1 MKSHSPIKI
10 ILTTLLVVAFGWGSM
25 YLVTKGID
33 SINPSTVLVKTTA
46 QKALTLEATVVNPDD
61 QNDTATPVI
70 SASKNPKSSISAP
83 SDKIQLTSV
92 TPKTQSSASPNELT
106 IMVGGDVTFD
116 RGIRAVGQ
124 RNGYDSL
131 FDSSITSLFKK
142 ADIVAVNL
150 EGPITSNP
158 SKTLVNG
165 KTTDSFTFTS
175 ATEGALA
182 LAQAGVTIVSLAN
195 NHTDNFGFS
204 GFTETQKWLS
214 EAGIQWFGNPW
225 NSTSSKMSTVEL
237 VDGNSPIATLVH
249 KNGFT
254 VAFVGYHSFQLGIDR
269 VVAEIKRVSG
279 PDVFTIVMPHWGEE
293 YISTSSERMK
303 SQARAFIAAGADAI
317 IGAHPHVIMNQEW
330 VGAVPIYYSVGNLL
344 FDQYFS
350 PEVMKGNLVELH
362 LIKDSSGPHLDHV
375 EVHDIHLKI
384 GKGVVGE

>member
-10 ILTTLLVVAFGWGSM
+10 IITTLIVVAFGWGSM
-25 YLVTKGID
+25 YLVTKGIGA
-33 SINPSTVLVKTTA
+33 IGPSTILVKTTS
-46 QKALTLEATVVNPDD
+46 QKAVTLEANVVNRNY
-61 QNDTATPVI
+61 QNDTAAPIIPV
-70 SASKNPKSSISAP
+70 
-83 SDKIQLTSV
+83 
-92 TPKTQSSASPNELT
+92 PKTQSSTSPNELT

-131 FDSSITSLFKK
+131 FDSSVTSLFKK

-182 LAQAGVTIVSLAN
+182 LAHAGVTIVSLAN

-237 VDGNSPIATLVH
+237 VDSNSPIATLVH

-269 VVAEIKRVSG
+269 VISEIKRVSG
-279 PDVFTIVMPHWGEE
+279 PNVFTIVMPHWGEE

-330 VGAVPIYYSVGNLL
+330 VGAVPVYYSVGNLL

-362 LIKDSSGPHLDHV
+362 LTKDSSGPHLDHV